1 MSNILLLKN
10 KCITLIEIFIER
22 FTTEKILRFKIG
34 NYIFDKII

>member
-1 MSNILLLKN
+1 MYN
-10 KCITLIEIFIER
+10 LIEIFIER